1 MERVL
6 VNIVDVVNEV
16 DGSRDKIFIYQEKD
30 IQITPKGFK
39 SLVNTK
45 WVYFNL
51 AQQEVSA
58 TESGFERNAI
68 APFIQY
74 RCMSF

>member
-58 TESGFERNAI
+58 TDNGFERNVI
-68 APFIQY
+68 SPFIQY